1 MEDATMQHRDSL
13 PPDASQALGTL
24 GPVDVVVGI
33 PSYNNARTIGHV
45 VEATHAGLAKYF
57 PQKRT
62 LIINSDGGSTDGTQG
77 IVMGLRMPSDEML
90 LISHPVFPVSR
101 ISIPYHGIPGKGS
114 AFRCVFAAADLLG
127 ASACAVV
134 DSDLRSINPEW
145 IHLLVA
151 PVLEHGYDYVS
162 PFYFRHK
169 YDGTITNNIVYP
181 LTRALYGQRVRQPI
195 GGDFGLSGRLAS
207 HFLTKPVW
215 DTDVARFGIDIWM
228 TTTAICDRFRVGQS
242 YLGTKL
248 HDAKDPGA
256 DLSQMLVQVLGTV
269 FSLMETYQAEWAAS
283 VGSVDTTLLG
293 FRFAVGVE
301 PLSVDVGRM
310 VDLFRSGVTNLA
322 DVWRP
327 VFGPDDLKALSEL
340 ASRAVETFHLPDDLW
355 VRMVYDLAAA
365 YHHRLMDRQH
375 LIRACLPL
383 YMGRVASF
391 VREVADL
398 DAPAVEARLESL
410 CRQFEAD
417 KPYLVERWR
426 RPSGGRPAAAAGRSS
441 Q

>member
-1 MEDATMQHRDSL
+1 MMRPRDILPEDALR
-13 PPDASQALGTL
+13 AVEALG
-24 GPVDVVVGI
+24 GADIVVGI
-33 PSYNNARTIGHV
+33 PSFNNARTIGHV
-45 VEATHAGLAKYF
+45 VEATQVGLAKYF
-57 PQKRT
+57 PRRRT
-62 LIINSDGGSTDGTQG
+62 LIVNSDGGSTDGTQG
-77 IVMGLRMPSDEML
+77 IVTGLHVPSDEML
-90 LISHPVFPVSR
+90 LISHPLFPVNR
-101 ISIPYHGIPGKGS
+101 MTIPYHGIPGKGS
-114 AFRCVFAAADLLG
+114 AFRCVFRVAELLG
-127 ASACAVV
+127 ATACAVV

-151 PVLEHGYDYVS
+151 PILDHGYDYVA

-195 GGDFGLSGRLAS
+195 GGDFGVSGRLACHYLS
-207 HFLTKPVW
+207 KPVW
-215 DTDVARFGIDIWM
+215 DSDVARFGIDIWM

-269 FSLMETYQAEWAAS
+269 FALMETYEAVWTDS
-283 VGSVDTTLLG
+283 VGSADTALMG

-301 PLSVDVGRM
+301 PVTVNLGRM
-310 VDLFRSGVTNLA
+310 VDLFRSGVDNLA
-322 DVWRP
+322 DVWGA
-327 VFGPDDLKALSEL
+327 VFSPLDLAALKEAAIRS
-340 ASRAVETFHLPDDLW
+340 ADVFSLPDDLW
-355 VRMVYDLAAA
+355 VRIIYDLAVA

-375 LIRACLPL
+375 LIRAILPL

-398 DAPAVEARLESL
+398 DAPAVEERLERL
-410 CRQFEAD
+410 CREFEAA
-417 KPYLVERWR
+417 KPYVVGRWR
-426 RPSGGRPAAAAGRSS
+426 ASGAAREPAASGRRPTER
-441 Q
+441 

>member
-1 MEDATMQHRDSL
+1 MRPRDTL
-13 PPDASQALGTL
+13 PPDALRALDALGR
-24 GPVDVVVGI
+24 VDIVVGI
-33 PSYNNARTIGHV
+33 PSFNNARTIGHV

-62 LIINSDGGSTDGTQG
+62 LIVNSDGGSTDGTPG
-77 IVMGLRMPSDEML
+77 IVTGLRMPAAEML
-90 LISHPVFPVSR
+90 LISHPLFPVNR
-101 ISIPYHGIPGKGS
+101 MTIPYHGIPGKGS
-114 AFRCVFAAADLLG
+114 AFRCVFAVADLLG
-127 ASACAVV
+127 AAACAVV
-134 DSDLRSINPEW
+134 DSDLRSISPEW
-145 IHLLVA
+145 IQLLVA
-151 PVLEHGYDYVS
+151 PILEHEYDYVA

-207 HFLTKPVW
+207 HLLAKPVW

-269 FSLMETYQAEWAAS
+269 FSLMETYESVWARAE
-283 VGSVDTTLLG
+283 GSVDTALMG

-301 PLSVDVGRM
+301 PVTVDLNRM
-310 VDLFRSGVTNLA
+310 IGLFRSGIDNLA

-327 VFGPDDLKALSEL
+327 LFRPGDLGALREL
-340 ASRAVETFHLPDDLW
+340 AAQSADVFHLPDELW
-355 VRMVYDLAAA
+355 VRIIYDLAAA
-365 YHHRLMDRQH
+365 YHHRLIDRQH
-375 LIRACLPL
+375 LIRSSLPL

-391 VREVADL
+391 VRDVAHL
-398 DAPAVEARLESL
+398 DAPAVEDRLERL
-410 CRQFEAD
+410 CQQFEAG
-417 KPYLVERWR
+417 KPYLLDRWR
-426 RPSGGRPAAAAGRSS
+426 TPGGSQETAAAGRSAN
-441 Q
+441 